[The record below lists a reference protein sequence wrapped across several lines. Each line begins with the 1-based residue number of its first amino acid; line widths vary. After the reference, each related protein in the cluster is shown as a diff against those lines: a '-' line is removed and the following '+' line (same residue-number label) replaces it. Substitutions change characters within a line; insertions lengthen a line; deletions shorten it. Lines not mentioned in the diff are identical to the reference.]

1 VNVTF
6 PVGVALSLPA
16 TLTSS
21 VTEAGSVSGD
31 DTMLEPDQTVVVT
44 TAVGQRT
51 MVKGSHG
58 PLDGGSVPSP
68 R

>member
-16 TLTSS
+16 TFTLS
-21 VTEAGSVSGD
+21 VTEAGSVRGAV
-31 DTMLEPDQTVVVT
+31 TMLDPDQTVVVT
-44 TAVGQRT
+44 TAVGQGT
-51 MVKGSHG
+51 IVNGSHG